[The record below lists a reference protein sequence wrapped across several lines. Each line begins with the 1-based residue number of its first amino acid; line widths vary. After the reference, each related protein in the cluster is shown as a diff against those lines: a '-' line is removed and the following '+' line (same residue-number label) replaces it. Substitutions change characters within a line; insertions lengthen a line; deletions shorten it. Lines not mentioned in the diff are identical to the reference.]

1 MFEGILICVVMVLVA
16 VAVISAYPTATNPGE
31 AAREAPYRYRLL
43 LNAATVPLGLFA
55 LAAFLIGLGQSM
67 TSLVVVGA
75 MALVLGV
82 HLRSS
87 VIPRLAGK
95 EPWRD

>member
-1 MFEGILICVVMVLVA
+1 MFEGILFCVVMVLVA

-43 LNAATVPLGLFA
+43 LNAATLPLGLFA
-55 LAAFLIGLGQSM
+55 LAALLIGLGQSM

-75 MALVLGV
+75 VAFVLGI

-87 VIPRLAGK
+87 VIPRLAGR

>member
-1 MFEGILICVVMVLVA
+1 MFEGILFCVAMVLVA
-16 VAVISAYPTATNPGE
+16 IAVISAYPTAIHPGE
-31 AAREAPYRYRLL
+31 EAHEAPYRYRLL

-55 LAAFLIGLGQSM
+55 LAAILIGLGQSM
-67 TSLVVVGA
+67 TILVALGA
-75 MALVLGV
+75 AAFGLGI

-87 VIPRLAGK
+87 VIPRLAGR